1 MGDPPNDSS
10 PNVAAAP
17 PDRSSSV
24 EIPAAGIPP
33 EEQKALLELYD
44 RLERIDHYALLGVA
58 ATDDVKTIKR
68 AYYAKAKE
76 HHPDRYFR
84 KDTGSLKPKIDAI
97 FAALAKAE
105 AVLGSKT
112 ERATYDLYLR
122 DRLKTRMHR
131 RQAAALEAGKQ
142 WAQAAEIWMR
152 IVEQLPTDA
161 FSQHRYAYCLLRAG
175 KDHDIAT
182 AAAQRAIDL
191 DSTRPDYRMT
201 SASLHLAE
209 GRDRSALTQLAIAV
223 ELAPDRADI
232 AGVHAALA
240 ARVARQR

>member
-1 MGDPPNDSS
+1 MGDSPSDSS
-10 PNVAAAP
+10 PNVAEAP
-17 PDRSSSV
+17 KDHPSGV
-24 EIPAAGIPP
+24 ETPAAGIPP
-33 EEQKALLELYD
+33 EEQKALLELYE

-58 ATDDVKTIKR
+58 ATDDIKTIKR

-105 AVLGSKT
+105 AVLGNKA

-122 DRLKTRMHR
+122 ERLKTRIHR
-131 RQAAALEAGKQ
+131 RQAAALEAAKQ
-142 WAQAAEIWMR
+142 WSQAAEIWTR

-175 KDHDIAT
+175 KDHDVAT
-182 AAAQRAIDL
+182 GAVQRAIDL
-191 DSTRPDYRMT
+191 DSTRVEYRMT

-209 GRDRSALTQLAIAV
+209 GRDRSAVTQLAIAV
-223 ELAPDRADI
+223 ELAPDRTDI
-232 AGVHAALA
+232 AGIHAALA
-240 ARVARQR
+240 SRVSRSP